1 VTNIQKQERMPCG
14 CKCIDDLLGG
24 GFERGIVTQ
33 IYGASGT
40 GKTNICIQLAIATV
54 QSGKKVVFIDTEG
67 FSAERFRQIAGEDA
81 KKVAGEII
89 IYEPASLDQQYS
101 AVLELEK
108 IMNEKIGLIILD
120 SAALFYR
127 LGLSS
132 DDSNDENMALRR
144 ELVNQIGLLH
154 GLARKYNISV
164 VITNQVFKDVSTGE
178 LCPIGGNALEHLSKT
193 IILLEKTGPSKR
205 KATLRKHRSKI
216 EGANCDFM
224 LTEKGAE

>member
-1 VTNIQKQERMPCG
+1 MPCE

-33 IYGASGT
+33 VYGASGT
-40 GKTNICIQLAIATV
+40 GKTNICIQLAVSTV

-81 KKVAGEII
+81 KKIAGEII

-193 IILLEKTGPSKR
+193 IILLEKIGPSKR
-205 KATLRKHRSKI
+205 KATLRKHRSKC
-216 EGANCDFM
+216 EGTNCDFL

>member
-1 VTNIQKQERMPCG
+1 MPCG

-40 GKTNICIQLAIATV
+40 GKTNICIQLAVATV
-54 QSGKKVVFIDTEG
+54 KNGKKVVFIDTEG
-67 FSAERFRQIAGEDA
+67 FSAERFRQIAGEEA
-81 KKVAGEII
+81 KKVAGDII
-89 IYEPASLDQQYS
+89 IYEPSSLDQQYS

-127 LGLSS
+127 LGLSA
-132 DDSNDENMALRR
+132 DDSNEENMALRR
-144 ELVNQIGLLH
+144 ELLNQIGLLH
-154 GLARKYNISV
+154 GIARKYVIAV
-164 VITNQVFKDVSTGE
+164 VITNQVYKDISTGE

-205 KATLRKHRSKI
+205 KASLRKHRSKC
-216 EGANCDFM
+216 EGTNCEFM
-224 LTEKGAE
+224 LTDKGVI

>member
-1 VTNIQKQERMPCG
+1 MSCG

-40 GKTNICIQLAIATV
+40 GKTNICIQLAVATV
-54 QSGKKVVFIDTEG
+54 HGGKKVVFIDTEG
-67 FSAERFRQIAGEDA
+67 FSAERFRQIAGDDA
-81 KKVAGEII
+81 KKVAGDII

-205 KATLRKHRSKI
+205 KAALRKHRSKC
-216 EGANCDFM
+216 EGTN
-224 LTEKGAE
+224 

>member
-1 VTNIQKQERMPCG
+1 VTNIQKQERMSCG

-40 GKTNICIQLAIATV
+40 GKTNICIQLAITTV
-54 QSGKKVVFIDTEG
+54 HGGKKVVFIDTEG

-101 AVLELEK
+101 VVLELEK

-120 SAALFYR
+120 SAALYYR
-127 LGLSS
+127 LGLST
-132 DDSNDENMALRR
+132 DDSNEENMALRR
-144 ELVNQIGLLH
+144 ELLNQIGLLH
-154 GLARKYNISV
+154 GIARKNAISV
-164 VITNQVFKDVSTGE
+164 VITNQVYKDVSTGG

-205 KATLRKHRSKI
+205 KATLRKHRSKC
-216 EGANCDFM
+216 EGTNCEFM
-224 LTEKGAE
+224 LTEKGVQ

>member
-1 VTNIQKQERMPCG
+1 MTNIQKQERMPCG

-40 GKTNICIQLAIATV
+40 GKTNICIQLAVSTV
-54 QSGKKVVFIDTEG
+54 HSGKKVVFIDTEG
-67 FSAERFRQIAGEDA
+67 FSAERFRQIAGDEA

-127 LGLSS
+127 LGLSA
-132 DDSNDENMALRR
+132 DDSNEENMALRR

-154 GLARKYNISV
+154 GIARKYVIAV
-164 VITNQVFKDVSTGE
+164 VITNQVYKDVSTGE

-205 KATLRKHRSKI
+205 KATLRKHRSKC
-216 EGANCDFM
+216 EGTNCEFM
-224 LTEKGAE
+224 LTDKGAI

>member
-1 VTNIQKQERMPCG
+1 MTNIQKQERMPCG
-14 CKCIDDLLGG
+14 CKSIDDLLGG

-40 GKTNICIQLAIATV
+40 GKTNICIQLAINTV
-54 QSGKKVVFIDTEG
+54 NSGKKVVFIDTEG
-67 FSAERFRQIAGEDA
+67 FSADRFRQIAGEDA
-81 KKVAGEII
+81 KKIAGDII

-132 DDSNDENMALRR
+132 DDSNDENMGLRR

-154 GLARKYNISV
+154 GIARKYNISV

-193 IILLEKTGPSKR
+193 IVLLEKTGTSKR
-205 KATLRKHRSKI
+205 RAALRKHRSKC
-216 EGANCDFM
+216 EGTNCEFI
-224 LTEKGAE
+224 LTDKGVI

>member
-1 VTNIQKQERMPCG
+1 MPCG

-40 GKTNICIQLAIATV
+40 GKTNICIQLAVSTV

-108 IMNEKIGLIILD
+108 IMNDKIGLIILD

-144 ELVNQIGLLH
+144 ELVNQIGILH

-164 VITNQVFKDVSTGE
+164 VITNQVFKDVSSGE

-205 KATLRKHRSKI
+205 KASLRKHRSKC
-216 EGANCDFM
+216 EGTNCEFL
-224 LTEKGAE
+224 LTDKGAI